1 MWKRSVYYLS
11 CLLVLGVVPVALGDL
26 VGHWT
31 FDDGSTSVIIDES
44 GMGNDGT
51 VSGSPTVIDG
61 VVGKALQFHGLGS
74 AVGGGDSIN
83 CGQGAS
89 LNITT
94 NISIAMWIMP
104 EADDPEGKAMET
116 APMCKALSSASVS
129 WSWQVRYGWG
139 STKPQMAFTFNTSPR
154 AWAYVG
160 RNLDRNEW
168 CHIACAH
175 DGSTLRS
182 YLNGVEAESTPMGV
196 ITSSPTPVVLGSD
209 GWGSDW
215 IGGIDDVRVYNHCL
229 TLEELADVMAGSA
242 AEVAKEPV
250 PEDAATDV
258 LCTTALS
265 WMPGDFAATHDVYFG
280 TAFDDVNDAGRSDA
294 KGVLVS
300 QDQADAQYDPDGQLE
315 YGQTYYW
322 RVDEVNAA
330 PDSTIFKGQTWS
342 FTVEPYGY
350 PITNITATASAS
362 GPDMGPENTING
374 SGLNDL
380 DQHSTEG
387 TQMWMSGT
395 TAPNWIQYEFDKAYK
410 LHELWVWNSNQMVE
424 AFVGFGAKSVTI
436 EYSTDGQNWAAL
448 EGVPEFARAP
458 GSPTYTADTVVS
470 FGGIVAKYVKLTVN
484 SNWGGVTSQVGLS
497 EVRFFHVPTQ
507 AYRPD
512 PADNAT
518 EVSIEAQLGW
528 RPGREA
534 TSHVVYF
541 GTDSS
546 AVADGSATSK
556 TVTGAS
562 FTPSAMTLGA
572 VYYWRVD
579 EVGDGGTVQGDV
591 WSFTSQEYAAID
603 DFEGYNDDDNRI
615 FDAWVDGITTKASG
629 SQVGYNESP
638 FAEKSVV
645 HGGGQAMPL
654 LYDNT
659 ASPYY
664 SEAERTFDPVQ
675 DLTAHQ
681 ADSLC
686 VYFRGLAANS
696 AEGIYITVNDNSGKS
711 KTIAFSNATAT
722 TTADWQQWEIP
733 LSELTAA
740 GLKVTAVKSLVI
752 GVGNRAAPT
761 AGGTGT
767 VYVDDIGYGNPVQP

>member
-1 MWKRSVYYLS
+1 MLKRSIYCLS
-11 CLLVLGVVPVALGDL
+11 CLLMLGLVPVALGDL

-31 FDDGSTSVIIDES
+31 FDDGATALILDES
-44 GMGNDGT
+44 GMGNNGT

-104 EADDPEGKAMET
+104 EADDPEGKGMET

-139 STKPQMAFTFNTSPR
+139 SSKPQMAFTFNTSPR

-160 RNLDRNEW
+160 RNLERYEW

-196 ITSSPTPVVLGSD
+196 ITSSPTPVVIGSD

-215 IGGIDDVRVYNHCL
+215 IGGIDDVRIYNHCL
-229 TLEELADVMAGSA
+229 TPEEILDALAGSA

-258 LCTTALS
+258 LCTTAVS
-265 WMPGDFAATHDVYFG
+265 WMAGEFAATHDVYFG
-280 TAFDDVNDAGRSDA
+280 TVFDDVNNASRTDP

-300 QDQADAQYDPDGQLE
+300 QDQADAQYDPEGQLE

-322 RVDEVNAA
+322 RIDEVNAA
-330 PDSTIFKGQTWS
+330 PDSTIFKGMTWS

-350 PITNITATASAS
+350 PISNITATASAS
-362 GPDMGPENTING
+362 GPGMGPENTING

-395 TAPNWIQYEFDKAYK
+395 TSPNWIQYEFDKAYK

-436 EYSTDGQNWAAL
+436 EYSTDGQNWATL

-458 GSPTYTADTVVS
+458 GSSTYTADTVVS
-470 FGGIVAKYVKLTVN
+470 FGGVFAKYVKLTVN

-497 EVRFFHVPTQ
+497 EVRFFYVPMQ
-507 AYRPD
+507 AYQPD
-512 PADNAT
+512 PADDAAD
-518 EVSIEAQLGW
+518 VSIEVQLGW
-528 RPGREA
+528 RPGRDA

-541 GTDSS
+541 GADSS
-546 AVADGSATSK
+546 AVASGTATSK
-556 TVTGAS
+556 NVTDAGFA
-562 FTPSAMTLGA
+562 PSAMTLGT

-603 DFEGYNDDDNRI
+603 DFDAYNDDDNRI
-615 FDAWVDGITTKASG
+615 FDAWVDGVTNNASG

-638 FAEKSVV
+638 FAEKTIV

-675 DLTAHQ
+675 DWTAHQ

-696 AEGIYITVNDNSGKS
+696 AEGLYLVVKDNAGKS
-711 KTIAFSNATAT
+711 KTVAFSNATAT
-722 TTADWQQWEIP
+722 TTVDWQQWEIP
-733 LSELTAA
+733 LSEFTAA
-740 GLKVTAVKSLVI
+740 GVKTTAVKSLVI
-752 GVGNRAAPT
+752 GVGNKAAPT
-761 AGGTGT
+761 AGGAGT
-767 VYVDDIGYGNPVQP
+767 IYVDDIGYGHPMP